1 MQIDSLLDKK
11 FIGTDE
17 LRKKLT
23 KILNELSQK
32 GGELIVT
39 QHGIPKAVLMDIE
52 SYIKQQKRI
61 NDVKRRTIQ
70 TYRKLSNYIL
80 DRELIV

>member
-1 MQIDSLLDKK
+1 MQTINFNSLLDKK

-17 LRKKLT
+17 LRRNLT

-32 GGELIVT
+32 GGEFIVT

-52 SYIKQQKRI
+52 SYIKLEKRI
-61 NDVKRRTIQ
+61 EDIKRRTTQ
-70 TYRKLSNYIL
+70 TYR
-80 DRELIV
+80 

>member
-1 MQIDSLLDKK
+1 MISLMQTFRFHSLLDKK

-17 LRKKLT
+17 LRRNLT

-39 QHGIPKAVLMDIE
+39 QHGVPKAVLMDIE
-52 SYIKQQKRI
+52 SYIKLQKRI
-61 NDVKRRTIQ
+61 LEVERRTTQ
-70 TYRKLSNYIL
+70 TYRK
-80 DRELIV
+80 

>member
-70 TYRKLSNYIL
+70 TYR
-80 DRELIV
+80 